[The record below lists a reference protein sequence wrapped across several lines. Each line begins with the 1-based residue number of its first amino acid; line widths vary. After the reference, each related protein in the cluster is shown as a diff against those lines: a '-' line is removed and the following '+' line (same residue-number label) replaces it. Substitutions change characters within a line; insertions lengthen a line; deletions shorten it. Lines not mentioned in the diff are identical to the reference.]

1 VTRWCHL
8 VFILNRINKSVDF
21 FLNSYVASVC
31 MCS

>member
-8 VFILNRINKSVDF
+8 VFILNSINKSVDLP
-21 FLNSYVASVC
+21 LNTYVASVC